1 MSDGLNLN
9 LVGELSQ
16 LVENLNGDIAL
27 CKTREEHVRVTAR
40 ANQASAI
47 LTELQKFFSDGTAS
61 DGNI

>member
-1 MSDGLNLN
+1 MESNLNLD

-16 LVENLNGDIAL
+16 LVKNLNGDIEL

-40 ANQASAI
+40 ANQATAI
-47 LTELQKFFSDGTAS
+47 LVGLQKFFSEESAS